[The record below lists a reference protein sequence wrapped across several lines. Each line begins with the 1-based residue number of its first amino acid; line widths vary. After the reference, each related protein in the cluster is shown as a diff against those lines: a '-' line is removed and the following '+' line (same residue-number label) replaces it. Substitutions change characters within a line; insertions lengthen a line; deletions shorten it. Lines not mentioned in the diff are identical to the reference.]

1 MQGYENHRRALLAL
15 AFITLASLILG
26 CQGAATDDH
35 GHEHGQGHAH
45 GGHGGHDD
53 HAAHGPER
61 ELRGAIAVTSG
72 LELTVDFPALVAG
85 KTSSFDMHL
94 TQLESYGPSEAEK
107 LSIVLTSQE
116 SPGER
121 WEATS
126 ARVGVFGASVAPKY
140 PGERELFALLV
151 KSGETVRFSLGKH
164 QVYKTAKEAE
174 AARRESGRELISLSK
189 EEQWALDFA
198 TRDIA
203 RATLRPSFPV
213 HATIRAADGGE
224 AKVNAPFAGRIT
236 PPKEGFPEVGAEVE
250 AGDVLAYVS
259 PSLGASE
266 VSRLRAEEQKA
277 QVELARAERER
288 ERIKG
293 LTTQGALPER
303 RLQEAE
309 SEASLARIELAQS
322 RARLKQFR
330 NLASKGGD
338 AAGRVAVRSPIKG
351 TITRRQ
357 ALDGGFT
364 MGGDALFEIIDN
376 ASLWLVAHVP
386 EANLA
391 SFTKPSGAWFSLDAS
406 TTLEVDTL
414 TGDAALV
421 SFSSVIDPV
430 TRTAPLIF
438 TLGPQQPDPR
448 LRAGAFVE
456 AHIWNGPEREALVV
470 PASAILEEKGVDV
483 VYVMVGGERF
493 ERRMVR
499 LGARD
504 RDKVEILSGL
514 EPGAR
519 VVTDGAYYVKLA
531 GTSTGSV
538 GHGHA
543 H

>member
-1 MQGYENHRRALLAL
+1 
-15 AFITLASLILG
+15 
-26 CQGAATDDH
+26 
-35 GHEHGQGHAH
+35 
-45 GGHGGHDD
+45 
-53 HAAHGPER
+53 
-61 ELRGAIAVTSG
+61 
-72 LELTVDFPALVAG
+72 
-85 KTSSFDMHL
+85 
-94 TQLESYGPSEAEK
+94 
-107 LSIVLTSQE
+107 
-116 SPGER
+116 
-121 WEATS
+121 
-126 ARVGVFGASVAPKY
+126 
-140 PGERELFALLV
+140 
-151 KSGETVRFSLGKH
+151 
-164 QVYKTAKEAE
+164 
-174 AARRESGRELISLSK
+174 
-189 EEQWALDFA
+189 
-198 TRDIA
+198 
-203 RATLRPSFPV
+203 
-213 HATIRAADGGE
+213 
-224 AKVNAPFAGRIT
+224 
-236 PPKEGFPEVGAEVE
+236 
-250 AGDVLAYVS
+250 
-259 PSLGASE
+259 
-266 VSRLRAEEQKA
+266 
-277 QVELARAERER
+277 
-288 ERIKG
+288 
-293 LTTQGALPER
+293 
-303 RLQEAE
+303 
-309 SEASLARIELAQS
+309 
-322 RARLKQFR
+322 
-330 NLASKGGD
+330 
-338 AAGRVAVRSPIKG
+338 
-351 TITRRQ
+351 
-357 ALDGGFT
+357 

-499 LGARD
+499 LGSRD